1 MTITTDSVVAAS
13 ESQVSANLQGETV
26 ILGLEKAMYYNTD
39 DVGSLVWEMLASP
52 TRVSMIRD
60 AILAE
65 FDVDPEICERDLLDF
80 LGQLEAENLLR
91 VLRD

>member
-26 ILGLEKAMYYNTD
+26 ILGLEKAMYYDTD
-39 DVGSLVWEMLASP
+39 DVGSFVWEMLASP
-52 TRVSMIRD
+52 TRVSVIRD

-65 FDVDPEICERDLLDF
+65 FNVDSDVCERDLLSF
-80 LGQLEAENLLR
+80 LDQLEAESLLQ
-91 VLRD
+91 VLPD